1 VVEVAEVPVG
11 REEDSLIRAARLVH
25 GPPRFNAWFRT
36 APADS
41 FHADATLYGRSLRP
55 SLARTEYSSSMRS
68 QVVIIATLLL
78 NGALF
83 ALNLDVAI
91 ESGSRAVLAQAIY
104 SITDLVGSALL
115 LWGLYASRLP
125 ADYRHPF
132 GRGKER
138 FYWALVSIVITFT
151 IAGVLALS
159 TGVQQV
165 TSPLPITHIG
175 SALLVVG
182 ATLAVSAIGIAVTLR
197 EVRRSQQTLQSLL
210 ESRHIGLKSV
220 FYQDVVTIIGCFVA
234 FSALLV
240 VYRTGDAAADGA
252 AAVIEGV
259 LLVLTGLVLTL
270 ESRGLLIGQALDP
283 EEARTILGVV
293 ERDPRVSKVRALQS
307 MVLGPDDALL
317 ALRINFHDGLTTDQI
332 EAAIDQVTL
341 ALKQSH
347 PVLRHV
353 IIEPE
358 S

>member
-1 VVEVAEVPVG
+1 
-11 REEDSLIRAARLVH
+11 
-25 GPPRFNAWFRT
+25 
-36 APADS
+36 
-41 FHADATLYGRSLRP
+41 
-55 SLARTEYSSSMRS
+55 MRS
-68 QVVIIATLLL
+68 QVVIVATLLL

-83 ALNLDVAI
+83 AFNLDVALY
-91 ESGSRAVLAQAIY
+91 SGSRAVLAQAIY
-104 SITDLVGSALL
+104 SVTDLIGSALL

-138 FYWALVSIVITFT
+138 FYWALVSIVVTFT
-151 IAGVLALS
+151 IAGSIALT
-159 TGVQQV
+159 TGVDQTLAPV
-165 TSPLPITHIG
+165 RVSHIG
-175 SALLVVG
+175 DGLIVLG
-182 ATLAVSAIGIAVTLR
+182 ATLAVSAVSIAVTLR
-197 EVRRSQQTLQSLL
+197 EVRLSQQTLQSLL

-220 FYQDVVTIIGCFVA
+220 FYQDVVSILGCLVA
-234 FSALLV
+234 FFALVV
-240 VYRTGDAAADGA
+240 VYRTDNYAADGSA
-252 AAVIEGV
+252 AIVEGV
-259 LLVLTGLVLTL
+259 LLVITGLVLTL

-283 EEARTILGVV
+283 SEARTILGVV

-307 MVLGPDDALL
+307 MVLGPEDALL

>member
-1 VVEVAEVPVG
+1 
-11 REEDSLIRAARLVH
+11 
-25 GPPRFNAWFRT
+25 
-36 APADS
+36 
-41 FHADATLYGRSLRP
+41 
-55 SLARTEYSSSMRS
+55 MRS
-68 QVVIIATLLL
+68 QVIIIATLLL

-83 ALNLDVAI
+83 AVNLDVAI
-91 ESGSRAVLAQAIY
+91 SSGSRAVLAQAIY
-104 SITDLVGSALL
+104 SVTDLIGSALL

-138 FYWALVSIVITFT
+138 FYWALISIVVTFT
-151 IAGVLALS
+151 MAGILALT
-159 TGVQQV
+159 TGVDQLV
-165 TSPLPITHIG
+165 TPVAISHIG
-175 SALLVVG
+175 EALLVVG
-182 ATLAVSAIGIAVTLR
+182 ATLAVSAVSIAVTLR
-197 EVRRSQQTLQSLL
+197 EVRLSQQTLQSLL

-220 FYQDVVTIIGCFVA
+220 FYQDVVTIIGCCVA
-234 FSALLV
+234 FFALLV
-240 VYRTGDAAADGA
+240 VYRTGDSAADGA
-252 AAVIEGV
+252 AAIIEGV
-259 LLVLTGLVLTL
+259 LLVITGLVLTL

-283 EEARTILGVV
+283 QEARTILTIV

-341 ALKQSH
+341 ALKQTH

>member
-1 VVEVAEVPVG
+1 
-11 REEDSLIRAARLVH
+11 
-25 GPPRFNAWFRT
+25 
-36 APADS
+36 
-41 FHADATLYGRSLRP
+41 
-55 SLARTEYSSSMRS
+55 MRS

-83 ALNLDVAI
+83 AFNLLVAI
-91 ESGSRAVLAQAIY
+91 ASGSRAVLAQAIY
-104 SITDLVGSALL
+104 SITDLIGSALL

-138 FYWALVSIVITFT
+138 FYWALVSIVVTFT
-151 IAGVLALS
+151 IAGILAL
-159 TGVQQV
+159 TAGVDQV
-165 TSPLPITHIG
+165 TSPNPVSHIAD
-175 SALLVVG
+175 ALIVVG
-182 ATLAVSAIGIAVTLR
+182 ATLAVSAVGIAVTLR
-197 EVRRSQQTLQSLL
+197 ELRRSQQTLQSLL

-220 FYQDVVTIIGCFVA
+220 FYQDVVSIIGCLVA
-234 FSALLV
+234 FFALLV
-240 VYRTGDAAADGA
+240 VYRTHDYAADGA
-252 AAVIEGV
+252 AAIIEGA
-259 LLVLTGLVLTL
+259 LLVITGLVLTL

-283 EEARTILGVV
+283 DEARTILSVV

-317 ALRINFHDGLTTDQI
+317 ALRINFHDGLSTDQM
-332 EAAIDQVTL
+332 ETAIDQITL
-341 ALKQSH
+341 ALQQSH

>member
-1 VVEVAEVPVG
+1 
-11 REEDSLIRAARLVH
+11 
-25 GPPRFNAWFRT
+25 
-36 APADS
+36 
-41 FHADATLYGRSLRP
+41 
-55 SLARTEYSSSMRS
+55 MRS
-68 QVVIIATLLL
+68 QVVIVATLLL

-83 ALNLDVAI
+83 AFNLDVALY
-91 ESGSRAVLAQAIY
+91 SGSRAVLAQAIY
-104 SITDLVGSALL
+104 SVTDLIGSALL

-138 FYWALVSIVITFT
+138 FYWALVSIVVTFT
-151 IAGVLALS
+151 IAGILALT
-159 TGVQQV
+159 TGVDQV
-165 TSPLPITHIG
+165 LTP
-175 SALLVVG
+175 
-182 ATLAVSAIGIAVTLR
+182 LAVSHIGDGLLVLGATFAVSAVSIAVTLR
-197 EVRRSQQTLQSLL
+197 EVRLSQQTLQSLL

-220 FYQDVVTIIGCFVA
+220 FYQDVVSIIGCSVA
-234 FSALLV
+234 FFALLV
-240 VYRTGDAAADGA
+240 VYRTANYAADGA
-252 AAVIEGV
+252 AAIIEGV
-259 LLVLTGLVLTL
+259 LLVITGLVLTL

-283 EEARTILGVV
+283 EEARTILSVV

-332 EAAIDQVTL
+332 EATIDRVTL
-341 ALKQSH
+341 ALKQTH

>member
-1 VVEVAEVPVG
+1 
-11 REEDSLIRAARLVH
+11 
-25 GPPRFNAWFRT
+25 
-36 APADS
+36 
-41 FHADATLYGRSLRP
+41 
-55 SLARTEYSSSMRS
+55 MRS

-83 ALNLDVAI
+83 AFNLIVALT
-91 ESGSRAVLAQAIY
+91 SGSRAVLAQAIY
-104 SITDLVGSALL
+104 AITDLIGSALL
-115 LWGLYASRLP
+115 LWGIYASRLP

-138 FYWALVSIVITFT
+138 FYWALVSIVVTFT
-151 IAGVLALS
+151 VAGILALTAGVD
-159 TGVQQV
+159 QV
-165 TSPLPITHIG
+165 TSPSPVTHIG
-175 SALLVVG
+175 EALLVVG
-182 ATLAVSAIGIAVTLR
+182 ATLAVSAVGIAVMLR
-197 EVRRSQQTLQSLL
+197 EVRHSQQTLQSLL

-220 FYQDVVTIIGCFVA
+220 FYQDVVSIVGCLVA
-234 FSALLV
+234 FFSLLV
-240 VYRTGDAAADGA
+240 VYRTSDYRVDGA
-252 AAVIEGV
+252 AAIIEGA
-259 LLVLTGLVLTL
+259 LLVITGLVLTL

-332 EAAIDQVTL
+332 ETAIDQITL
-341 ALKQSH
+341 ALQQSH

>member
-1 VVEVAEVPVG
+1 
-11 REEDSLIRAARLVH
+11 
-25 GPPRFNAWFRT
+25 
-36 APADS
+36 
-41 FHADATLYGRSLRP
+41 
-55 SLARTEYSSSMRS
+55 MRS
-68 QVVIIATLLL
+68 QVVILATLLL

-83 ALNLDVAI
+83 AFNLLVAI
-91 ESGSRAVLAQAIY
+91 SSGSRAVLAQAIY
-104 SITDLVGSALL
+104 AITDLVGSALL

-138 FYWALVSIVITFT
+138 FYWALVSIVLTFT
-151 IAGVLALS
+151 VAGLLAL
-159 TGVQQV
+159 TAGLNQV
-165 TSPLPITHIG
+165 ASPVPISHIG
-175 SALLVVG
+175 DALIVVG
-182 ATLAVSAIGIAVTLR
+182 ATLAVSAVGISVTLR

-220 FYQDVVTIIGCFVA
+220 FYQDVVSIVGCVVA
-234 FSALLV
+234 FSALIV
-240 VYRTGDAAADGA
+240 VYRTQVYAADGA
-252 AAVIEGV
+252 AAVIEGA
-259 LLVLTGLVLTL
+259 LLVVTGLVLTL

-283 EEARTILGVV
+283 EEARTILMVV
-293 ERDPRVSKVRALQS
+293 ERDSRVAKVRALQS

-332 EAAIDQVTL
+332 EKAIDEITH
-341 ALKQSH
+341 ALQQTH